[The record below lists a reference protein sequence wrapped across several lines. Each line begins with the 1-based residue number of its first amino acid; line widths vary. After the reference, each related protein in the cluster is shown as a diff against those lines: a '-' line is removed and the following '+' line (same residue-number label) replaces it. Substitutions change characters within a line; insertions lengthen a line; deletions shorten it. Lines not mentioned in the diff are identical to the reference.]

1 MYNQNKKKYN
11 QNSNAPVRVRL
22 PKNGEMLGIIER
34 LLGYAKMRVI
44 GIDGKVRVCRV
55 PGRLMRHLWL
65 RERDIIIFKPWEY
78 QPDTKGD
85 VLYKYR
91 KNQVEILKKKGL
103 LKSLEEEM

>member
-1 MYNQNKKKYN
+1 MYNRNKRNK
-11 QNSNAPVRVRL
+11 QDPDAPVRVRL
-22 PKNGEMLGIIER
+22 PRNGEMLGMIEQ
-34 LLGYAKMRVI
+34 LLGYAKMKVI

-91 KNQVEILKKKGL
+91 KNQVEILKRKGL
-103 LKSLEEEM
+103 LKDLKEEL